1 MTGEVLLPNG
11 LALGIIAFLLSLLPA
26 GFFIYLWYL
35 RNRDRTIPAWS
46 IALAFV
52 TGMFLVIPAFQI
64 EDIAERLWQI
74 ISPSTAHFFA
84 GPVLPLQGWVDVLL
98 PAIGTFVVVAT
109 VEEGLRYI
117 VMRVWL
123 KYSALVDQVF
133 DGLLLG
139 LAVGLGFATLEN
151 TLYFLGLFRE
161 GSYDTLV
168 FVFFLRFL
176 ISTLAHVSFAGLM
189 GTLVTQGYF
198 DFFRSRQYY
207 VLAFFIPWFL
217 HGLYDLLLG
226 INFGLY
232 AVILLIAPL
241 AVFIYWTQRRDF
253 SIIHR
258 KDGKMLAVAEVPQ
271 TKEARAIEKVLK
283 TFESPWN
290 KQAPWLKQ
298 SRAYRKILE
307 GITRDES

>member
-1 MTGEVLLPNG
+1 MTGEVLLPHG

-35 RNRDRTIPAWS
+35 RNRDRSVPAWS

-52 TGMFLVIPAFQI
+52 TGMFLVIPAFQL
-64 EDIAERLWQI
+64 EDISERLWRI

-84 GPVLPLQGWVDVLL
+84 GPILPIQSWIDVLL

-123 KYSALVDQVF
+123 KYSTLVDQVF

-168 FVFFLRFL
+168 FVFFLRFM

-207 VLAFFIPWFL
+207 VLAFMIPWFL

-232 AVILLIAPL
+232 AVILLIPPL

-258 KDGKMLAVAEVPQ
+258 KDGKLLAVAEVPQ
-271 TKEARAIEKVLK
+271 TQEARAIEKVLK

-307 GITRDES
+307 GLSRDES